1 MTSAVPPVA
10 ELLRDLAEH
19 RYPKE
24 HIGNVAMKHGLTV
37 DELRDIVTRYGYP
50 ERDKMLWALD
60 EMNKPKQVTA
70 KTHEGRWET
79 FRRDTRTPQAGV
91 EQLLDRGDKSTKAR
105 SRKLA
110 DRARALLGELQQLVD
125 EETAAAAAAEAEAKR
140 KAELQAEVDRLEA
153 ELAAK
158 KAALRGQTPSAT
170 KTRSGGA
177 AKAMRAWA
185 LEHGVDCPSRGRVPA
200 AVAEAYHAANRK
212 RAS

>member
-10 ELLRDLAEH
+10 DLLRDLTGH

-37 DELRDIVTRYGYP
+37 DELRDIATRYGYP

-60 EMNKPKQVTA
+60 EMNKPRLVARTSPDPK
-70 KTHEGRWET
+70 ET
-79 FRRDTRTPQAGV
+79 IIDR
-91 EQLLDRGDKSTKAR
+91 LLDRADKSAKAR
-105 SRKLA
+105 TRKLA
-110 DRARALLGELQQLVD
+110 ERTRALLTELQQIVD

-158 KAALRGQTPSAT
+158 KAALRGHTPAAT
-170 KTRSGGA
+170 KTKTGSGGD
-177 AKAMRAWA
+177 AKAIRAWA
-185 LEHGVDCPSRGRVPA
+185 LEHGVDCPPRGRVPA